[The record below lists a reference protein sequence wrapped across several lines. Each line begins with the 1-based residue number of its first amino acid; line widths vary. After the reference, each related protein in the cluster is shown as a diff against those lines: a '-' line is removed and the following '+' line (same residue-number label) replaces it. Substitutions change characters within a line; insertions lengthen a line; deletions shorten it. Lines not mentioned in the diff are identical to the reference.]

1 MMDMNWKLYRVL
13 IFRGEG
19 LEALSADQVRKLKNW
34 KKVPGEILKKGTYPK
49 GSQWKLTPD
58 KAKVG
63 DYFLVKDRVMVP
75 KNLAPGSYVLSYR

>member
-1 MMDMNWKLYRVL
+1 MMEMNWKYRL
-13 IFRGEG
+13 LFFSGEG

-75 KNLAPGSYVLSYR
+75 KDLAPGSYVLSYR